1 MVQIAFAFTAE
12 EAKSDCNFRWMT
24 GIGPANQRA
33 RTSKRPL
40 ILTAS
45 KDKPV
50 LISALAGWTVV
61 RLTDIHLTAPILER
75 LLKFI
80 RGPCAVAGPGTPQST
95 P

>member
-1 MVQIAFAFTAE
+1 MQIAFAFTAE
-12 EAKSDCNFRWMT
+12 KAKSDCNFRWMA

-40 ILTAS
+40 LLTAS

-50 LISALAGWTVV
+50 LIYALAGWTVV
-61 RLTDIHLTAPILER
+61 RLTDIHLTTPILER
-75 LLKFI
+75 LLKFV
-80 RGPCAVAGPGTPQST
+80 RGRCAQAGPGTPQST